1 MKNKNLYSICFCMA
15 LAGSLQTVYGQV
27 DAEGMIDS
35 TLSAAGRETD
45 SLQIVVQREM
55 NKLPT
60 VVYKGT
66 LVDAATGG
74 PVQGGIIQV
83 AGDERFSSISDE
95 QGAFEIKVPLYA
107 NQLLVRTPTYALAR
121 VHLVGKGK
129 ELVVRMYSEYFSDG
143 YANEVRVTNKSSVGD
158 FSPNSSLT
166 IEDEM
171 AKKLGADLRVLLR
184 SGNPAQGANMFIG
197 GYNSLNGGG
206 QPLFVV
212 DGVILDT
219 QNGRSL
225 MHEGY
230 VNNVLSAI
238 SVNDIEKVTVLKNA
252 TALYLSLIHI

>member
-35 TLSAAGRETD
+35 TLSAAGRDTD

-107 NQLLVRTPTYALAR
+107 NQLLVRTPT
-121 VHLVGKGK
+121 
-129 ELVVRMYSEYFSDG
+129 
-143 YANEVRVTNKSSVGD
+143 
-158 FSPNSSLT
+158 
-166 IEDEM
+166 
-171 AKKLGADLRVLLR
+171 
-184 SGNPAQGANMFIG
+184 
-197 GYNSLNGGG
+197 
-206 QPLFVV
+206 
-212 DGVILDT
+212 
-219 QNGRSL
+219 
-225 MHEGY
+225 
-230 VNNVLSAI
+230 
-238 SVNDIEKVTVLKNA
+238 
-252 TALYLSLIHI
+252 

>member
-1 MKNKNLYSICFCMA
+1 MRKGWQIPRYRPQEEK
-15 LAGSLQTVYGQV
+15 
-27 DAEGMIDS
+27 
-35 TLSAAGRETD
+35 TD

-55 NKLPT
+55 NKIPT
-60 VVYKGT
+60 VVYKGA

-83 AGDERFSSISDE
+83 AGDDRFSSISDE
-95 QGAFEIKVPLYA
+95 QGAFENKKCRCMP

-121 VHLVGKGK
+121 VHLAGKGK
-129 ELVVRMYSEYFSDG
+129 ELVVRMYSEHFSNG

-158 FSPNSSLT
+158 FSANSSLT
-166 IEDEM
+166 VEDEM

-252 TALYLSLIHI
+252 TALYGAKVPMGLW